1 MDRVR
6 QSLGAQGINLP
17 ITVTSDYANP
27 APSAPTD
34 NQNTPAAAARI
45 SNATISGNSQE
56 FMNMMSQ
63 NLGNLAGGADGNSIL
78 QAVSGIVSNLGPV
91 ISQVTQQ
98 AQAHTLNPSQPVAQP
113 TVQPSPQSAQANQ
126 ITRQMD
132 SMMSQ
137 MGDSANT
144 TQIGQTMQAMRNAIV
159 SGGTGQ
165 TLSDLMNSARTATEE
180 AGGEADSTE
189 KLFVTDVMEILM
201 TKLTMQDMIGMGNAD
216 ADRVKSIAV
225 VKIAESRNEIRKYLK
240 DQHLNLELPSSKV
253 SRILSEK
260 RYGGLGETECNDFDD
275 ERVIL
280 DVALDSMV
288 SEFEAVITKDKK
300 DFDSRTGINAFK
312 SNMKLYRDFVSM
324 CIRNL
329 ADPDISE
336 KEFGE
341 KVYEEGF
348 LLLSACIRLNDYVL
362 KDGRAGLTRLM
373 SSVDDDVPSGFSNMF
388 VPMIQQIVEKTS
400 SVSSIDQEQ
409 WNRYIVKEKIGGN
422 DGNTNESKSTSKST
436 PKSTQ
441 KTESNKSEPK
451 TKKVESSTRK
461 SPFGD
466 DQWAEIEEYRNKSN
480 NDDVDLM
487 ADSEDTDEEG
497 DEEFFDT
504 ESNIKKSESSIKLTT
519 KLEKLEKSS
528 EKPRKEAKTTTK
540 TKPEENAE
548 WKTVLESNATSN
560 DWIST
565 MEADLKALQEL
576 RKEEQEENNSEKVT
590 NQSAT
595 KRRKIEVNT
604 FKLS

>member
-1 MDRVR
+1 
-6 QSLGAQGINLP
+6 
-17 ITVTSDYANP
+17 
-27 APSAPTD
+27 
-34 NQNTPAAAARI
+34 
-45 SNATISGNSQE
+45 
-56 FMNMMSQ
+56 MNMMSQ

-288 SEFEAVITKDKK
+288 SEFEAVITKNKK

-487 ADSEDTDEEG
+487 ADSGDTDEEG

-528 EKPRKEAKTTTK
+528 ENPRKETKTTTK